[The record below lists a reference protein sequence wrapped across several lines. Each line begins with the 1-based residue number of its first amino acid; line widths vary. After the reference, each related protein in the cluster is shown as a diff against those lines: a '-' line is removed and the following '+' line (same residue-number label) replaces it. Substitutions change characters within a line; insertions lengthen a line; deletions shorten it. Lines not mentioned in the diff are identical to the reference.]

1 MNTSSTSSS
10 PNKLKKAQN
19 KQEAELY
26 ASTLITLGE
35 VLGFDFSLVKK
46 EVSDDE
52 LKEMI
57 LPLYKTF
64 EIDENICAN
73 EAIEKI
79 ISIRKAARD
88 NKDWAKSDL
97 IRDEFDKCGILLKDS
112 KEGTTWQVK

>member
-1 MNTSSTSSS
+1 M
-10 PNKLKKAQN
+10 
-19 KQEAELY
+19 
-26 ASTLITLGE
+26 
-35 VLGFDFSLVKK
+35 
-46 EVSDDE
+46 SDNE

-64 EIDENICAN
+64 EIGENIAPK
-73 EAIEKI
+73 EAVEKI

-97 IRDEFDKCGILLKDS
+97 IRDELDKCGILLKDS